1 MDAADLGQPP
11 GHIAVLDPEQIAG
24 VSFSTHQ
31 MPLSVLLDYLK
42 TSFDF
47 TAIVLAIQPAQMHFE
62 QPVTP
67 AIRRAAR
74 RLATALGGALDRIQP
89 NI

>member
-47 TAIVLAIQPAQMHFE
+47 TATVLAIARLDLIFKTYPT
-62 QPVTP
+62 VD
-67 AIRRAAR
+67 AA
-74 RLATALGGALDRIQP
+74 LAALSA
-89 NI
+89 